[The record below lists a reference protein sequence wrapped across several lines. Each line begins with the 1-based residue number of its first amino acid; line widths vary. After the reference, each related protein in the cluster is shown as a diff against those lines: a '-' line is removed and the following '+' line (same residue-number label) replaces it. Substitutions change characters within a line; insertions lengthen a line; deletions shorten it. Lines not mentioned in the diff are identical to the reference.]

1 MSLFQHENKC
11 LVRYFGFHRHHHYI
25 VFYVLENFTRVK
37 DVMNA
42 LGTVNDGEF
51 EKMLK
56 ASKALKIKLNR
67 DEFPKSPVV
76 VWKLQGMYILKGL
89 MKISIHVSEKQPF
102 VFIF

>member
-1 MSLFQHENKC
+1 M
-11 LVRYFGFHRHHHYI
+11 
-25 VFYVLENFTRVK
+25 FYVLENFTRVK

-89 MKISIHVSEKQPF
+89 MKISIHASEKQPF